1 MPECSFG
8 PRFPATAASGGLNV
22 ALPHDCAE
30 NARLTVLLAERDAEI
45 ARLREALSGMLESYE
60 LCMGD
65 ELAFSD
71 LTKDMLR
78 GAFINEPARA
88 RAAIAARGGEV

>member
-1 MPECSFG
+1 MENERRCGVWARGSGCVEVKGHEG
-8 PRFPATAASGGLNV
+8 PHVSQCQA
-22 ALPHDCAE
+22 
-30 NARLTVLLAERDAEI
+30 LLAERDAEI
-45 ARLREALSGMLESYE
+45 ARLREALAGMLESYE

-71 LTKDMLR
+71 LTKDTMR

-88 RAAIAARGGEV
+88 RAALAARGGAS

>member
-1 MPECSFG
+1 M
-8 PRFPATAASGGLNV
+8 ASDLLRRQYDEMV
-22 ALPHDCAE
+22 SE
-30 NARLTVLLAERDAEI
+30 NARLQALVSEQAREIER
-45 ARLREALSGMLESYE
+45 LVEALAGMLESYE

-71 LTKDMLR
+71 LTKDMMR

-88 RAAIAARGGEV
+88 RAALAARHGEVQG